1 MPDILAIN
9 LFTLLSLILISGL
22 LASQWLTLKRFR
34 REALIRDQRIGMLQD
49 ELATLMSCS
58 RGVGASVHKQQRQI
72 RSLLQ
77 RQDKLE
83 QLDTGQ
89 THYGQAITM
98 LKRGADNQE
107 ITDSCGLS
115 RGELDLIKRMNP

>member
-1 MPDILAIN
+1 MANTLAIN
-9 LFTLLSLILISGL
+9 LFSLLSLVVISAL
-22 LASQWLTLKRFR
+22 LVSQWLTLKRYR
-34 REALIRDQRIGMLQD
+34 REATARDERLSMLQD

-72 RSLLQ
+72 RNLMQ